1 MFQRGKGETCILQ
14 RSIEKASTNIHVY
27 MSVCMHSLLFTKT
40 CETHQLPAIF
50 SVLSSPQ
57 NQVYGRLASKN
68 FRTLNIVYS
77 LRTVKFCL
85 EFLLFRF
92 FCGHHFLAKH
102 IIKQQKLQKLP
113 YVRKIFLK
121 LSQIFLPEIPKFY
134 LF

>member
-1 MFQRGKGETCILQ
+1 MFQREKGETCLLYIY
-14 RSIEKASTNIHVY
+14 IHVCIHASKVACTVFY
-27 MSVCMHSLLFTKT
+27 KFTKLVKPIN
-40 CETHQLPAIF
+40 CQQNF

-57 NQVYGRLASKN
+57 KLVYGRLASKN
-68 FRTLNIVYS
+68 LRTLNIVYS
-77 LRTVKFCL
+77 LL

-92 FCGHHFLAKH
+92 FWGHHFLAKH

-121 LSQIFLPEIPKFY
+121 STLIFLPEIPKFN